1 MTLCSR
7 RKMLRVHC
15 ITDKHHAAFLSASA
29 SPAGKWLVH
38 KQKPNSEPWVAVS
51 ISVHTHK
58 VIYLLVCLCN
68 LIFKGSGCLNIIS
81 VLEKNIS
88 LLIGSHICFWKIGV
102 YEGHHA
108 LLY

>member
-68 LIFKGSGCLNIIS
+68 LILKGSGCLNIIS